1 MSRVSLFAFFL
12 IPGFVFAEAATS
24 IDYVLQ
30 VPATLRTVLVVETD
44 QPMLHIF
51 SVDENGQVS
60 GVKQSISIGQRGAGK
75 RKSGD
80 RRTPLGVYFV
90 TEELDTRNLHEK
102 YGPVAYPLDYP
113 NAWDTL
119 NQRTGHGIWIHGVAP
134 GSGPRPVRDTDGC
147 ISLPNE
153 ELLNLGADLAPLQTP
168 VIVTRRL
175 QKKSEAELHATR
187 EKLLAALDAWS
198 QSYRSGDWYS
208 HLALYAGEFTYRGM
222 SRDEWTAYRLA
233 TVGQR
238 VIDDF
243 VIADITLIA
252 DPVEPDL
259 YVSRFR
265 QEITEAGRNISATK
279 RLYWRRSV
287 QGDYKIIAEDN
298 G

>member
-1 MSRVSLFAFFL
+1 MLRFLLFTSLFL
-12 IPGFVFAEAATS
+12 PVLAAADIAS
-24 IDYVLQ
+24 ISGYVLQ
-30 VPATLRTVLVVETD
+30 VPATVRTVLVAETD

-51 SVDENGQVS
+51 SVDEDGRVS

-90 TEELDTRNLHEK
+90 TEELDTRNLHNK

-119 NQRTGHGIWIHGVAP
+119 NQRTGHGIWIHGMAP

-187 EKLLAALDAWS
+187 AQLLEALDDWT
-198 QSYRSGDWYS
+198 QSYRSGDWYG

-222 SRDEWTAYRLA
+222 SRDEWAAYRLA

-243 VIADITLIA
+243 AIADITLIA
-252 DPVEPDL
+252 DPVEPGL

-265 QEITEAGRNISATK
+265 QEITEAGRTVAATK